1 MHACLS
7 RLWPTT
13 LLVLTLGGC
22 ATVPLHSLDRP
33 PSSALADP
41 QATRLGRQ
49 FLALSKAHDG
59 LSGFHLIDAGVDG
72 LTTRIQ
78 MVRSAERTVDVQYFI
93 YRGDE
98 TGNFLTEELRHA
110 ADRGVRVRVL
120 VDDGDTVA
128 GDEHLLQLDGHPNI
142 EVRVFNPFSYRRH
155 NLILRN
161 LEFVLHKSQL
171 DYRMHNKLL
180 VVDNAVALTGGRN
193 VGNQYFQVDPRS
205 QFADADVFVAG
216 PLVAT
221 LSRSFDQFWNS
232 DLVAPA
238 RALGA
243 TARPYVPP
251 PAIEIM
257 PGSGIDYIAQADS
270 GKPYE
275 SLLGGQLPLSWAP
288 ATVVYDSPDKK
299 SIEARTERG
308 RLMGRAV
315 ESQIGSSDTELLMV
329 TPYFAPSASELN
341 VLQKVR
347 AQGATVKVL
356 TNSLQSTTSVAA
368 QSGYDKDRFP
378 LAQAGV
384 QFYELRSQLDSTRGS
399 GQSRQISR
407 FGNYGLHAKLYVFD
421 RERLFIGSWNFDER
435 SLHINTEI
443 GLFID
448 STALAGQLVQRIDD
462 MMRPEEAFRVL
473 VVENSPGKPSLAW
486 ETEVDHHL
494 VRYTREPS
502 RGWWRNLAQ
511 RFFRLLPLHKE
522 L

>member
-1 MHACLS
+1 M
-7 RLWPTT
+7 T
-13 LLVLTLGGC
+13 LLLVALGGC
-22 ATVPLHSLDRP
+22 ATVPLRSINRP

-41 QATRLGRQ
+41 QDTRLGRQ
-49 FLALSKAHDG
+49 FLGLSKVHDG
-59 LSGFHLIDAGVDG
+59 QSGFHLIDVGVDG
-72 LTTRIQ
+72 LATRIQ
-78 MVRSAERTVDVQYFI
+78 MVRGAERTLDVQYFI

-110 ADRGVRVRVL
+110 ADRGIRVRVL

-128 GDEHLLQLDGHPNI
+128 GDERLLQLDGHPNI
-142 EVRVFNPFSYRRH
+142 EVRVFNPFAYRKH
-155 NLILRN
+155 NLFLRN
-161 LEFVLHKSQL
+161 LDFVLHKSQL

-180 VVDNAVALTGGRN
+180 VVDNAVALAGGRN

-205 QFADADVFVAG
+205 QFADADIFVAG

-232 DLVAPA
+232 DMVAPA

-251 PAIEIM
+251 PAIAIL
-257 PGSGIDYIAQADS
+257 PGSDIDYRAQADS
-270 GKPYE
+270 GKPYQ

-315 ESQIGSSDTELLMV
+315 ESQIGSSNTELLMV
-329 TPYFAPSASELN
+329 TPYFAPSTSELT
-341 VLQKVR
+341 VLRKVR
-347 AQGATVKVL
+347 AQGAEVKVL
-356 TNSLQSTTSVAA
+356 TNSLESTTSVAA
-368 QSGYDKDRFP
+368 QSGYDNDRFP

-384 QFYELRSQLDSTRGS
+384 QFYELRSSLDSTRGS
-399 GQSRQISR
+399 GQSRQISSY
-407 FGNYGLHAKLYVFD
+407 GNYGLHAKLYVFD

-435 SLHINTEI
+435 SRHINTEV

-448 STALAGQLVQRIDD
+448 SPTLAGQLIQRIDA
-462 MMRPEEAFRVL
+462 MMRPEAAFHVV
-473 VVENSPGKPSLAW
+473 VVETVPGKPALAW
-486 ETEVDHHL
+486 ETESDHHL
-494 VRYTREPS
+494 VRYSREPS
-502 RGWWRNLAQ
+502 RGWWQNLAQ
-511 RFFRLLPLHKE
+511 KLFGLLPLHKE